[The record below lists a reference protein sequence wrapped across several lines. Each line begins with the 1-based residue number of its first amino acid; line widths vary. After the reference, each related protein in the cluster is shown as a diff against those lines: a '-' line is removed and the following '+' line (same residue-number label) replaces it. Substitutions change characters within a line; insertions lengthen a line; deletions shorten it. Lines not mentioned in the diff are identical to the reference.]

1 MREALD
7 EWDDYSES
15 DVPPPAATSPAS
27 VRLLVPSNAG
37 GDRLDR
43 VVSQLLPD
51 YSRNRLQTWIEE
63 GRVSVDGASRPG
75 KYRLFGGET
84 LVVEPAQEIASLA
97 DAAEDIPLQVVHADA
112 HIIVVDKP
120 AGLVVHP
127 GSGIRNG
134 TLLNAL
140 LHHFP
145 ETAGV
150 PRAGIVHRLDR
161 DTSGLL
167 VVGRTLRAQ
176 TRLVEAMKARQ
187 IGRTYT
193 ALATGRIEAR
203 QWIDAPVGR
212 DPKHRT
218 RMAVVP
224 SGREARTLVEPLE
237 LMPGATLLDCTLET
251 GRTHQIRV
259 HCRYIGHPLVGD
271 PVYLTR
277 KPTYPLLAAF
287 PRQALHARRLELP
300 HPDTGETCAWESPL
314 PADLAG
320 LLEALRD
327 DGA

>member
-15 DVPPPAATSPAS
+15 DVPPLSAQTPATLRLVVPADA
-27 VRLLVPSNAG
+27 AG
-37 GDRLDR
+37 ERLDR
-43 VVSQLLPD
+43 ILARLLPD
-51 YSRNRLQTWIEE
+51 YSRNRLQTWVEE
-63 GRVSVDGASRPG
+63 SRVTVDGAARPG
-75 KYRLFGGET
+75 KYKLFGGET
-84 LVVEPAQEIASLA
+84 LQVTPAAEIAGLV
-97 DAAEDIPLQVVHADA
+97 DAAEDLPLRVIHADA
-112 HIIVVDKP
+112 HIIVIDKP

-127 GSGIRNG
+127 GSGVSGG

-176 TRLVEAMKARQ
+176 TRLVEAMKARR

-212 DPKHRT
+212 DPRHRT

-224 SGREARTLVEPLE
+224 SGREARTLIEPLE
-237 LMPGATLLDCTLET
+237 LLPGATLLDCTLET

-277 KPTYPLLAAF
+277 KPASALLAAF

-300 HPDTGETCAWESPL
+300 HPETGTSCAWESPL

-320 LLEALRD
+320 LLTALRD
-327 DGA
+327 DG

>member
-15 DVPPPAATSPAS
+15 VVPPMPADEPATLDLMVPADA
-27 VRLLVPSNAG
+27 AG
-37 GDRLDR
+37 ERLDR
-43 VVSQLLPD
+43 ILSRLLPD

-63 GRVSVDGASRPG
+63 GRVSVDGVVRPG
-75 KYRLFGGET
+75 KYRLYGGET
-84 LVVEPAQEIASLA
+84 LQVTPATEIASLV
-97 DAAEDIPLQVVHADA
+97 DAAEDLPLRVVYADA
-112 HIIVVDKP
+112 HLIVVDTP

-127 GSGIRNG
+127 GSGVTGG
-134 TLLNAL
+134 TLLYAL

-167 VVGRTLRAQ
+167 VIGRTLRAQ
-176 TRLVEAMKARQ
+176 TRLVEAMKARR

-193 ALATGRIEAR
+193 ALATGRIEGR

-212 DPKHRT
+212 DPRHRT

-224 SGREARTLVEPLE
+224 SGREARTLIEPLE
-237 LMPGATLLDCTLET
+237 LLPGATLLDCTLET

-271 PVYLTR
+271 PVYLSR
-277 KPTYPLLAAF
+277 KPPSPLLAAF

-300 HPDTGETCAWESPL
+300 HPETGENCSWESPL
-314 PADLAG
+314 PADLG
-320 LLEALRD
+320 ELLTALRD
-327 DGA
+327 DV

>member
-1 MREALD
+1 MPADEPATLD
-7 EWDDYSES
+7 LM
-15 DVPPPAATSPAS
+15 VPADAA
-27 VRLLVPSNAG
+27 G
-37 GDRLDR
+37 ERLDR
-43 VVSQLLPD
+43 ILSRLLPD

-63 GRVSVDGASRPG
+63 GRVSVDGVVRPG
-75 KYRLFGGET
+75 KYRLYGGET
-84 LVVEPAQEIASLA
+84 LQVTPATEIASLV
-97 DAAEDIPLQVVHADA
+97 DAAEDLPLRVVYADA
-112 HIIVVDKP
+112 HLIVVDKP

-127 GSGIRNG
+127 GSGVTGG

-167 VVGRTLRAQ
+167 VIGRTLRAQ
-176 TRLVEAMKARQ
+176 TRLVEAMKARR

-193 ALATGRIEAR
+193 ALTTGRIEGR

-212 DPKHRT
+212 DPRHRT

-224 SGREARTLVEPLE
+224 SGREARTLIEPLE
-237 LMPGATLLDCTLET
+237 LLPGATLLDCTLET

-271 PVYLTR
+271 PVYLSR
-277 KPTYPLLAAF
+277 KPPSPLLAAF

-300 HPDTGETCAWESPL
+300 HPETGESCSWESPL
-314 PADLAG
+314 PADLG
-320 LLEALRD
+320 ELLTALRD
-327 DGA
+327 DV

>member
-1 MREALD
+1 MLSR
-7 EWDDYSES
+7 
-15 DVPPPAATSPAS
+15 
-27 VRLLVPSNAG
+27 
-37 GDRLDR
+37 
-43 VVSQLLPD
+43 LLPD
-51 YSRNRLQTWIEE
+51 YSRNRLQTWIED
-63 GRVSVDGASRPG
+63 GRVQVDGAARPG
-75 KYRLFGGET
+75 KHRLYGGEVL
-84 LVVEPAQEIASLA
+84 LVWPAHEIAGLA
-97 DAAEDIPLQVVHADA
+97 DAAEDIPLRVIHADA
-112 HIIVVDKP
+112 HIVVIDKP

-127 GSGIRNG
+127 GSGVRSG

-176 TRLVEAMKARQ
+176 TRLVEAMKARR

-193 ALATGRIEAR
+193 ALATGRIETR

-212 DPKHRT
+212 DPRHRT
-218 RMAVVP
+218 RMAVTP
-224 SGREARTLVEPLE
+224 SGREARTLIEPLE
-237 LMPGATLLDCTLET
+237 LLPDATLLDCTLET

-271 PVYLTR
+271 PVYLLR
-277 KPTYPLLAAF
+277 KPASATLANF

-300 HPDTGETCAWESPL
+300 HPETGVACVWESRP
-314 PADLAG
+314 PDDLRL
-320 LLEALRD
+320 LLEALHD
-327 DGA
+327 DAR

>member
-1 MREALD
+1 MD

-15 DVPPPAATSPAS
+15 DVPPLPADAPAP
-27 VRLLVPSNAG
+27 VDKMVPPDAAG
-37 GDRLDR
+37 ERLDR
-43 VVSQLLPD
+43 ILARLLPD
-51 YSRNRLQTWIEE
+51 YSRNRLQTWVEA
-63 GRVSVDGASRPG
+63 GRVSVDGVARPG
-75 KYRLFGGET
+75 KYRVYGGEA
-84 LVVEPAQEIASLA
+84 LRVVPVTEIASLA
-97 DAAEDIPLQVVHADA
+97 DAAEAIPLQVVHADA
-112 HIIVVDKP
+112 HIIVIDKP

-127 GSGIRNG
+127 GSGIAGG

-176 TRLVEAMKARQ
+176 TRLVEAMKARR
-187 IGRTYT
+187 IGRTYA
-193 ALATGRIEAR
+193 ALACGRIEGR

-212 DPKHRT
+212 DPRHRT

-224 SGREARTLVEPLE
+224 SGREARTLIEPLE
-237 LMPGATLLDCTLET
+237 LLPGATRLDCTLET

-259 HCRYIGHPLVGD
+259 HCRHIGHPLVGD

-277 KPTYPLLAAF
+277 KPASPLLAAF

-300 HPDTGETCAWESPL
+300 HPESGATCAWESPL
-314 PADLAG
+314 PDDLSG

-327 DGA
+327 EP